1 MKAIKK
7 ILLTALACI
16 FVFTFT
22 ACGSNIGNQNGGKE
36 TGANKLA
43 YDYAEECYEKVKY
56 IDKVVKD
63 RDCFHGEKFK
73 LSQKWIAWN
82 LIEAGYAEKDI
93 IYQDFTVTRYV
104 NKTTDLETA
113 FGATKSYETDG
124 KTYNRSGRNYV
135 EAEGDAGA
143 YLKVTATT
151 SNIVVKKQGKSE
163 KQIIVGAHYDGD
175 GTGDNGSGV
184 SLALTTAQH
193 LVDVETAYTIVFVFF
208 SAEEYGCHGSTFYA
222 NNMTEKE
229 ISDTLYMINMDSLIC
244 GDYCYL
250 YGGKQDKANKT
261 VTDTE
266 AFDNA
271 MAVAEGLGL
280 KFKKN
285 PWTFENPAPGDDE
298 VAYASPSTGDWSDHK
313 GFKNKGIKYV
323 YFEATN
329 WEIPDY
335 TGYGE
340 TYLIGM
346 LMNTPN
352 DYLEYIET
360 YFPGRPMKHLKQF
373 SALLNALVTQS
384 NVNF

>member
-1 MKAIKK
+1 MKTIKK
-7 ILLTALACI
+7 MLFAVLACVI
-16 FVFTFT
+16 VFSVA
-22 ACGSNIGNQNGGKE
+22 ACGGSAG
-36 TGANKLA
+36 NKLA
-43 YDYAEECYEKVKY
+43 DDYAAESYEKVKY
-56 IDKVVKD
+56 IDKVIKD

-73 LSQKWIAWN
+73 LAQKWIMWN
-82 LIEAGYAEKDI
+82 LIEAGYPEEDI
-93 IYQDFTVTRYV
+93 ILQDFTVTRYV
-104 NKTTDLETA
+104 DKTKDLQAE
-113 FGATKSYETDG
+113 FCATKSYETDG
-124 KTYNRSGRNYV
+124 KTYNKNGRNYV
-135 EAEGDAGA
+135 EAEGDGGTH
-143 YLKVTATT
+143 LKVIATT
-151 SNIVVKKQGKSE
+151 SNIIIKKKGNSE

-184 SLALTTAQH
+184 ALALTTAQH
-193 LVDVETAYTIVFVFF
+193 LINVETEYTIVFVFF
-208 SAEEYGCHGSTFYA
+208 SAEEYGCYGSTYYA
-222 NNMTEKE
+222 DNMTDKE
-229 ISDTLYMINMDSLIC
+229 VGDTLYMINIDSLIC

-250 YGGKQDKANKT
+250 YGGTQDDENKI

-271 MAVAEGLGL
+271 MSVAEKLGL

-285 PWTFENPAPGDDE
+285 PWTFDSPAPGDDE
-298 VAYASPSTGDWSDHK
+298 VAYASPSTGDWSDHV
-313 GFKNKGIKYV
+313 GFKERGIKYL

-346 LMNTPN
+346 LMNTKN
-352 DYLEYIET
+352 DYLEFIET

-373 SALLNALVTQS
+373 SALLNGLLTQS